1 MNTSSTKNCKIC
13 GAPVE
18 GEASACARCLADSA
32 QNTTSFAPVGT
43 GSSSITSEI
52 DAVDHGFSL
61 AIVKGPNVGQ
71 TFTIQPDEIMIG
83 RDIGA
88 GVFLNDMTVSR
99 EHATIVHRGNTVII
113 RDAGSLN
120 GTYVNGICVE
130 ESELHNGDRI
140 QIGTFHLQFIDNC

>member
-1 MNTSSTKNCKIC
+1 MNTLNTKNCKIC

-18 GEASACARCLADSA
+18 SDADVCPRCIEDST
-32 QNTTSFAPVGT
+32 QSTTSFAPIGE

-52 DAVDHGFSL
+52 DALDRGFSL
-61 AIVKGPNVGQ
+61 AIVKGPDVGQ
-71 TFTIQPDEIMIG
+71 IFKIAPDEIMIG

-99 EHATIVHRGNTVII
+99 EHATIVHRGDAVII

-120 GTYVNGICVE
+120 GTYVNGVCVD
-130 ESELHNGDRI
+130 ESELNNGDRI
-140 QIGTFHLQFIDNC
+140 QIGTFHLKFIHNH